1 MEAIK
6 VLVRVRP
13 VESHE
18 PNVVSISGNNIISID
33 SSRFIQCKYNHVFP
47 PNSTQS
53 EVYSHLSEY
62 VTPLLNGINVTLMT
76 YGQTSSGKTHSM
88 FGRDGRID
96 VDAGIV
102 PRILKEIFD
111 GLVNTRSSN
120 VVSVAMIQIYNEE
133 VYDMFDKTMR
143 PLSIQEHNGNVS
155 VKNMGQY
162 KVDSYQQ
169 SLALVDLGLKC
180 RTVRETGMNHASSRS
195 HSILQIFVEQ
205 TGALG
210 RKITSKLNLVD
221 LAGSER
227 WGIYHDKCQEQFN
240 EMTNINTS
248 LSVLGRC
255 IRAVSEASKEKL
267 IELSSPKK
275 VHIPYRDSKL
285 TRLLQ
290 DSLGGNAKTCLLA
303 TINPLAR
310 YGEESIST
318 LRFADR
324 AHQVMNLVKVNEEK
338 VPLDIEVHFLREEV
352 KRLQNLLEK
361 NGILD
366 EHIIDDRITQNEY
379 YHSKTPERVYRPTRT
394 SSFMGDVRRLQ
405 SPDTISS
412 RKAAQQVFNEA
423 SAEKLTEAN
432 LNVQYEEKT
441 GCSRKSMSKDIIK
454 SIFDSM
460 KTLVDVLD
468 GNIDEEDDF
477 SALTASTSGRETMRT
492 THSEELGTPSKLGTL
507 LKKRVSLKCKDS
519 SFAENKLLQEIA
531 SAQKRRDKKKK
542 LRNWLLEKEE
552 EVEKLLSLN
561 DF

>member
-1 MEAIK
+1 
-6 VLVRVRP
+6 
-13 VESHE
+13 
-18 PNVVSISGNNIISID
+18 
-33 SSRFIQCKYNHVFP
+33 
-47 PNSTQS
+47 
-53 EVYSHLSEY
+53 
-62 VTPLLNGINVTLMT
+62 
-76 YGQTSSGKTHSM
+76 
-88 FGRDGRID
+88 
-96 VDAGIV
+96 
-102 PRILKEIFD
+102 
-111 GLVNTRSSN
+111 
-120 VVSVAMIQIYNEE
+120 
-133 VYDMFDKTMR
+133 
-143 PLSIQEHNGNVS
+143 
-155 VKNMGQY
+155 
-162 KVDSYQQ
+162 
-169 SLALVDLGLKC
+169 
-180 RTVRETGMNHASSRS
+180 MNHASSRS
-195 HSILQIFVEQ
+195 HSILQIYLEQ
-205 TGALG
+205 TDRTG
-210 RKITSKLNLVD
+210 RKKSSKLNLVD

-227 WGIYHDKCQEQFN
+227 WSIYHLCQEQFN

-255 IRAVSEASKEKL
+255 IRAVAETSK
-267 IELSSPKK
+267 LSSPKK

-324 AHQVMNLVKVNEEK
+324 AHQVMNLAKVNEEK
-338 VPLDIEVHFLREEV
+338 LPLDMEVHFLREEV
-352 KRLQNLLEK
+352 KRLQNLLEE

-366 EHIIDDRITQNEY
+366 EHVVDDRITKNEY

-394 SSFMGDVRRLQ
+394 SSYMGDVRRLQ
-405 SPDTISS
+405 SPETISS

-423 SAEKLTEAN
+423 SAEKVTAAN
-432 LNVQYEEKT
+432 SNVQHEEKT

-460 KTLVDVLD
+460 ATLLDVLD
-468 GNIDEEDDF
+468 GSIDEEDDF

-542 LRNWLLEKEE
+542 LRDWLLEKEE